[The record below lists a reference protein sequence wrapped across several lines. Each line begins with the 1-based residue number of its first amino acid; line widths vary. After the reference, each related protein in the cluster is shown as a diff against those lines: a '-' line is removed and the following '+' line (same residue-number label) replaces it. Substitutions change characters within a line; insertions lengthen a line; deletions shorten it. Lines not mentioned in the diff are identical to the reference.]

1 MFFVSIFQCSLNY
14 NYDMLEII
22 YVFPKFF
29 LNILG
34 KFITV

>member
-1 MFFVSIFQCSLNY
+1 
-14 NYDMLEII
+14 MLIELQLWHVI
-22 YVFPKFF
+22 VFPKFF